1 MIYTGGNSIVGAYTN
16 GVSVKEIYA
25 NGVKVWPVTSPTPD
39 HYITWTPSDLSTGT
53 FTIGG
58 STYNFADYNGTFSF
72 YGGTITDRAFEGAE
86 ITTIDTNAE
95 YINHF
100 AFKNCSSLVSAN
112 LPNVISLNDRD
123 IFLQCYSLTYV
134 SLPVCEYIGRGAFYS
149 TGLTSIYG
157 PECLSTGYGAFRYCS
172 SLVSVSLPECTYLQ
186 SRTFADCVA
195 LEDVSLPLCETVGS
209 IAFQS
214 CYSLKS
220 INLPKC
226 NYIGEWAFERCNLS
240 VIRLGNSS
248 VCRLEHSSA
257 FLGTKI
263 TSSTGSIIVPLS
275 LLDGYRKDSVWKYF
289 FNVIVPD
296 YPANSYYIKWSP
308 SVAQGSA
315 TIWYGPYGSRRQFE
329 LIFSNYRSG
338 FLSLNN
344 EFSLMHIGLVSTNIT
359 YFETNVLLFGLDT
372 VSTLKSANLYECR
385 DMYEAA
391 FFKCNNLS
399 FVNAPKLSYVNR
411 AAFWSTGLQYIN
423 IESCEYVSEQAFQFC
438 TSLKEINLPNCSKV
452 SQQAFDSCHSLS
464 SVSLPVCSILAF
476 GAFAHC
482 YALSEITLPK
492 VSYLRDSVFYQC
504 SNLTSLTLLSNSVV
518 SIESYT
524 YPFSSSPLSAGGSGK
539 IYVPSSLVTAYK
551 NTSMWSP
558 YANKIYP
565 IQ

>member
-25 NGVKVWPVTSPTPD
+25 NGVKVWPVTPPTPD

-72 YGGTITDRAFEGAE
+72 YGGTITDSAFEGAE
-86 ITTIDTNAE
+86 ITTIDTDAE
-95 YINHF
+95 YINQF

-112 LPNVISLNDRD
+112 LPNVISLNPMD
-123 IFLQCYSLTYV
+123 IFKDCGSLRSI
-134 SLPVCEYIGRGAFYS
+134 SLPVCESVGRGALY
-149 TGLTSIYG
+149 T
-157 PECLSTGYGAFRYCS
+157 
-172 SLVSVSLPECTYLQ
+172 
-186 SRTFADCVA
+186 
-195 LEDVSLPLCETVGS
+195 
-209 IAFQS
+209 
-214 CYSLKS
+214 CYSLES
-220 INLPKC
+220 IDLPKC

-275 LLDGYRKDSVWKYF
+275 LLDNYRTDSVWKYF

-308 SVAQGSA
+308 SVAQGYA
-315 TIWYGPYGSRRQFE
+315 EIYYGPNTSY
-329 LIFSNYRSG
+329 LDTIYFSNYRSG

-344 EFSLMHIGLVSTNIT
+344 ECSSIEMNVNSSTNIT
-359 YFETNVLLFGLDT
+359 YLETNVLSFYMITLYS
-372 VSTLKSANLYECR
+372 VSTIKSANLYECR
-385 DMYEAA
+385 NIHKDTFYE
-391 FFKCNNLS
+391 CNNLS
-399 FVNAPKLSYVNR
+399 FVNAPKLSYVDKGV
-411 AAFWSTGLQYIN
+411 FWSTGLQYIN
-423 IESCEYVSEQAFQFC
+423 IESCEYVSEIAFSNC
-438 TSLKEINLPNCSKV
+438 TSLKEINLPKCSKV
-452 SQQAFDSCHSLS
+452 SRQAFDNCHSLS
-464 SVSLPVCSILAF
+464 SVSLPVCSILEYE
-476 GAFAHC
+476 AFARC

-492 VSYLRDSVFYQC
+492 VRFLGDSVFYQC
-504 SNLTSLTLLSNSVV
+504 SNLISLTLLSNSVV
-518 SIESYT
+518 RIESYT
-524 YPFSSSPLSAGGSGK
+524 FPFSSSPLSAGGSGK

-551 NTSMWSP
+551 NTSTWSP